1 MTNVR
6 YGRFGAWA
14 QQVQAFRK
22 QCLHATGYITPTFFS
37 VSLVAGA
44 MGLGL
49 LHWLQRSLKSVFILP
64 HEQCQRSVVAL
75 LDTP

>member
-1 MTNVR
+1 MR
-6 YGRFGAWA
+6 YARFGAWA
-14 QQVQAFRK
+14 QQMQAFRK
-22 QCLHATGYITPTFFS
+22 QCLHAIDDTTPTFFS

-49 LHWLQRSLKSVFILP
+49 LHWLHRSLKSVFILP

>member
-1 MTNVR
+1 MTSVR

-14 QQVQAFRK
+14 QQEQALRK
-22 QCLHATGYITPTFFS
+22 QCLHATTVHPTFFS

-49 LHWLQRSLKSVFILP
+49 LHWLHRSLKSVFILP

-75 LDTP
+75 LDMP

>member
-1 MTNVR
+1 MVR
-6 YGRFGAWA
+6 PFWCMGLASA
-14 QQVQAFRK
+14 SLQE
-22 QCLHATGYITPTFFS
+22 QCLHAIVYSTPTFFS

-49 LHWLQRSLKSVFILP
+49 LHWLHRSLKSVFILP

-75 LDTP
+75 LDMP